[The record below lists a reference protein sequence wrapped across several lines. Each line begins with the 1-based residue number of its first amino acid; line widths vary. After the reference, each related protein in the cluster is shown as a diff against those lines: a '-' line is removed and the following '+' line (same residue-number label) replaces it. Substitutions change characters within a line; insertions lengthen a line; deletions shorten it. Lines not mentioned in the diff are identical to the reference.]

1 MPDLKDDDL
10 FEIINQFQNKQR
22 VVLITDPQQAMWVV
36 SGVVFRTAGV
46 IQYFI
51 TNGME
56 EIVCD
61 EFLLAPF
68 DDAACI
74 KN

>member
-10 FEIINQFQNKQR
+10 FEIVNQFQNKQR

-36 SGVVFRTAGV
+36 TGVIFRVVGV

-51 TNGME
+51 TNGFE

-68 DDAACI
+68 DDAASI